1 MHKTKIMTKLEII
14 REFDHH
20 ILVQKEYI
28 KGYQQLDFDTDTEER
43 LALKTMEMLEELK
56 AKIIKL

>member
-1 MHKTKIMTKLEII
+1 MTKLEII
-14 REFDHH
+14 KEFDLQ

-28 KGYQQLDFDTDTEER
+28 KGYQQLNFDTDTEER

-56 AKIIKL
+56 DKILKL

>member
-1 MHKTKIMTKLEII
+1 MNKLEII

-28 KGYQQLDFDTDTEER
+28 KGYKQLDFDTDTEER

-56 AKIIKL
+56 SKILQL

>member
-1 MHKTKIMTKLEII
+1 MTKQEII

-56 AKIIKL
+56 YKILKL